1 MGYWDKKRHEKKPEV
16 EDSATDTM
24 EELEKSTIAELNEV
38 EKGFRERM
46 KQGNSRFRDMCDTEY
61 WFCVCF
67 TSREQRE
74 EFMRKAGLPTD
85 EKYIDGREMAKA
97 FRKSIKTPD
106 IEFAQIQAFGK
117 EYVDRAMD

>member
-46 KQGNSRFRDMCDTEY
+46 KQENSRFRDMCDTEY

-106 IEFAQIQAFGK
+106 IEIAQIQAFGK

>member
-46 KQGNSRFRDMCDTEY
+46 KQENSRFRDMCDTEY

-106 IEFAQIQAFGK
+106 IEFAQIQALGK

>member
-1 MGYWDKKRHEKKPEV
+1 MGYWDKKKYEQDPEM
-16 EDSATDTM
+16 EDSTVGTM
-24 EELEKSTIAELNEV
+24 EELEESTIAELSEV

-46 KQGNSRFRDMCDTEY
+46 KQENNRFRDMCDTEY

-74 EFMRKAGLPTD
+74 EFMKKAGLPTD